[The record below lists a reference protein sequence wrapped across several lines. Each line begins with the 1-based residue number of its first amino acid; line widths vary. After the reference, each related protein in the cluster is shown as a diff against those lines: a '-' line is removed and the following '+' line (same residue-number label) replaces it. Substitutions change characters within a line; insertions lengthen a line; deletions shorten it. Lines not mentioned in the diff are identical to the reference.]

1 MSTQLEC
8 LKISKAA
15 KFEVI
20 RSDLYGGGGVG
31 IGGKFEPPPPPP
43 PYKCVYNFTT
53 LKSNIFTPF
62 GRIILK
68 LGKLRYFKALFTAVL
83 IDIHLLLFVKS

>member
-1 MSTQLEC
+1 MSTRLEC

-20 RSDLYGGGGVG
+20 RRDLYGGG
-31 IGGKFEPPPPPP
+31 EESSYPSP
-43 PYKCVYNFTT
+43 PYKCLYNFTT

-68 LGKLRYFKALFTAVL
+68 LGKLRYFKAPFTAVL
-83 IDIHLLLFVKS
+83 IDIQLLLFVKS